1 MTVRKAFGL
10 FWLLVGATSGHPAT
24 ALAADPVVV
33 TVGVAGTTS
42 DAPIYIADRK
52 GYFREEG
59 LEVKITDFRSA
70 ADMVAPLGTGQL
82 DAGAGSASAGL
93 YNAVLR
99 GVRIKI
105 VADKAS
111 SPPGYGATKIL
122 VRRDLAESGRYR
134 EPKDFKGMKFA
145 MNAPGVSNTATVN
158 ALLKSVGLR
167 YSDVQTLN
175 LPFPDH
181 VVALQ
186 NKAVDASASVEPAP
200 TIAIKNGFAVLV
212 KGDDE
217 IIPYHQ
223 IAVLLYSEKFAQM
236 TDSAKRFMRAYL
248 RAVRFYNGALMDG
261 RMIGPNADEII
272 SILVASTQIKDPSI
286 YKTITPTGMNPDGR
300 VNAQSLAGDLRFYQE
315 QGLIEGDV
323 KLDQLVD
330 HSFVDAVVSELGPY
344 RK

>member
-1 MTVRKAFGL
+1 MRKAFGL

-33 TVGVAGTTS
+33 MVGVASTTS

-70 ADMVAPLGTGQL
+70 ADLVAPLGTGQL
-82 DAGAGSASAGL
+82 DVGAGSASAGL

-223 IAVLLYSEKFAQM
+223 IAVLLYAEKFAQM